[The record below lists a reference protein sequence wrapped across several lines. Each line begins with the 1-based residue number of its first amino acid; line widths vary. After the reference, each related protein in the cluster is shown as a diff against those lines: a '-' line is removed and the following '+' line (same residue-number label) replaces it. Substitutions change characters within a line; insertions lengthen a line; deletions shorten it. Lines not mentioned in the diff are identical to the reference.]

1 MVEAPALA
9 LRGSAGPVAPLQRA
23 ALWLASLSGRRRHLA
38 ALILGALAAASLPP
52 VDMTPVLLIA
62 FPGLVWLADG
72 DTGYRSA
79 FALGWSFGFGF
90 FVAGLYWIAA
100 ALFVDIAQFWWL
112 VPLAVAGVPAG
123 LAIFT
128 GAALAASRA
137 LCRWLR
143 LGGTGRV
150 LALALCWSV
159 AEWLRG
165 HILTGFPW
173 NLIGY
178 AWSGGFPGALAMLQM
193 ASLTGIYGLSLLT
206 VLAAC
211 LPARLGDFSGRRWLS
226 LGAAVGLIAIPA
238 GWGAYRLAQGRP
250 GDVPG
255 VTLRLVQPSIPQTMK
270 QDPAALLGNFRRLFA
285 LSTSPAAAP
294 PTAII
299 WPEDAAPPFLD
310 RDGGARQALAQA
322 APEGGYV
329 ITGTTRTDPLPETPT
344 HVWNSL
350 VAIDHD
356 GTIRASYDKFHL
368 VPFGEYVPLRSILP
382 IQKITPGTID
392 LSAGDGPHTISLP
405 GLPPFSPLIC
415 YEAIFPG
422 AVVDPAHR
430 PDWLLNITDDAWYG
444 FTSGPFQHLAIARLR
459 AIEEG
464 LPLARDGDNGISA
477 MFDPYGRVVARLD
490 LDAVGVL
497 DVKLPQ
503 ALPPTLYS
511 RFGDT
516 CFFAA
521 TLLIVA
527 ALLWL
532 SLGRS
537 IFFMRRPRIS
547 ADRFLRAA
555 PLSRTTA
562 NFLLACRA
570 NAC

>member
-1 MVEAPALA
+1 MDKATAWE

-23 ALWLASLSGRRRHLA
+23 ALWLASLGGWRRYLA
-38 ALILGALAAASLPP
+38 AFLLGAIAVLALPP
-52 VDMTPVLLIA
+52 FNMLPVNFLPVLLVS
-62 FPGLVWLADG
+62 FPGLVWLTDG
-72 DTGYRSA
+72 NTGYRSA

-100 ALFVDIAQFWWL
+100 ALFVDIAHFWWL
-112 VPLAVAGVPAG
+112 VPFAVAGVPAG

-128 GAALAASRA
+128 GLALLVSYG
-137 LCRWLR
+137 LCRVLR

-150 LALALCWSV
+150 LALVFCWCA

-178 AWSGGFPGALAMLQM
+178 AWSGSFPGALALLQL

-206 VLAAC
+206 VLVAC
-211 LPARLGDFSGRRWLS
+211 LAARLGDFSGRRS
-226 LGAAVGLIAIPA
+226 LALLAALLLVGLPA
-238 GWGAYRLAQGRP
+238 AWGAYRLSSGPP
-250 GDVPG
+250 GDVPN

-285 LSTSPAAAP
+285 LSTSPATTP

-322 APEGGYV
+322 APQNGYV
-329 ITGTTRTDPLPETPT
+329 ITGTTRTDPAPEAPT

-350 VAIDHD
+350 VAVDHD
-356 GTIRASYDKFHL
+356 GAIRASYDKFHL
-368 VPFGEYVPLRSILP
+368 VPFGEYVPLRNILP

-392 LSAGDGPHTISLP
+392 FSAGPGPRTIALP

-430 PDWLLNITDDAWYG
+430 PDWLLNVTDDAWYG
-444 FTSGPFQHLAIARLR
+444 FTSGPFQHFAIARLR

-464 LPLARDGDNGISA
+464 LPLARVGDNGISA
-477 MFDPYGRVVARLD
+477 MFDPYGRITAQLALD
-490 LDAVGVL
+490 DVGVL

-511 RFGDT
+511 RIGDLPFFG
-516 CFFAA
+516 AM
-521 TLLIVA
+521 LLIVA
-527 ALLWL
+527 AILWPRL
-532 SLGRS
+532 SALVFTRK
-537 IFFMRRPRIS
+537 
-547 ADRFLRAA
+547 A
-555 PLSRTTA
+555 
-562 NFLLACRA
+562 
-570 NAC
+570 

>member
-1 MVEAPALA
+1 MAEATALA
-9 LRGSAGPVAPLQRA
+9 LRGSAGPVAPLQRS
-23 ALWLASLSGRRRHLA
+23 ALWLASLTGLRRHLA
-38 ALILGALAAASLPP
+38 AALLGALAAAALPP

-72 DTGYRSA
+72 NGGYKSA

-112 VPLAVAGVPAG
+112 VPFAVAGVPAG

-128 GAALAASRA
+128 ATALAVSHA

-150 LALALCWSV
+150 LALVLCWSG

-178 AWSGGFPGALAMLQM
+178 AWSGAFPGAIAMLQM
-193 ASLTGIYGLSLLT
+193 TSLGGIYGLSLLT
-206 VLAAC
+206 VLVAC
-211 LPARLGDFSGRRWLS
+211 LPARLGDFSGRRSLS
-226 LGAAVGLIAIPA
+226 LVAALVLIAAPA
-238 GWGAYRLAQGRP
+238 AWGAYRLAQGHP
-250 GDVPG
+250 ADVPG
-255 VTLRLVQPSIPQTMK
+255 VTLRLVQPSIPQTFK
-270 QDPAALLGNFRRLFA
+270 NDPAQLLGNFRRLFA
-285 LSTSPAAAP
+285 LSTSPAAVT

-322 APEGGYV
+322 APPNGYI
-329 ITGTTRTDPLPETPT
+329 ITGTTRTDPPPQAPT

-350 VAIDHD
+350 VAIDHA
-356 GTIRASYDKFHL
+356 GTIVASYDKFHL
-368 VPFGEYVPLRSILP
+368 VPFGEYVPLRGLLP
-382 IQKITPGTID
+382 MQKITPGTID
-392 LSAGDGPHTISLP
+392 FSAGDGPHTITLP

-444 FTSGPFQHLAIARLR
+444 FTSGPFQHVAIARVR
-459 AIEEG
+459 AVEEG
-464 LPLARDGDNGISA
+464 LPLARDGDNGVSA

-490 LDAVGVL
+490 LDAIGVL

-511 RFGDT
+511 RVGDIP
-516 CFFAA
+516 FFIAL
-521 TLLIVA
+521 LLIIA
-527 ALLWL
+527 ALLWQ
-532 SLGRS
+532 G
-537 IFFMRRPRIS
+537 
-547 ADRFLRAA
+547 LRTGGPA
-555 PLSRTTA
+555 RKM
-562 NFLLACRA
+562 
-570 NAC
+570 

>member
-1 MVEAPALA
+1 MADVTALE

-38 ALILGALAAASLPP
+38 ALLLGVLAAASLPP
-52 VDMTPVLLIA
+52 VDMTPVLLIS

-72 DTGYRSA
+72 NTGYKSA

-90 FVAGLYWIAA
+90 FLAGLYWIAA
-100 ALFVDIAQFWWL
+100 ALFVDIGQFWWL
-112 VPLAVAGVPAG
+112 VPFAVAGVPAG

-128 GAALAASRA
+128 GAALAASHA
-137 LCRWLR
+137 LCRVLR
-143 LGGTGRV
+143 LGGNERIV
-150 LALALCWSV
+150 SLVLCWAG

-178 AWSGGFPGALAMLQM
+178 AWSGAFPGAIAMLQL
-193 ASLTGIYGLSLLT
+193 ASLVGIYGLSLLT

-226 LGAAVGLIAIPA
+226 AAVAVALIAVPA
-238 GWGAYRLAQGRP
+238 AWGAYRLSQGHP

-255 VTLRLVQPSIPQTMK
+255 VTLRLVQPSIPQSFK
-270 QDPAALLGNFRRLFA
+270 NDPAQLLGNFRRLFA
-285 LSTSPAAAP
+285 LSTSPSATA

-310 RDGGARQALAQA
+310 RDGGARQAIAQA
-322 APEGGYV
+322 ASPDGYV
-329 ITGTTRTDPLPETPT
+329 ITGTTRTDPPPAAPT

-350 VAIDHD
+350 VAIDHE
-356 GTIRASYDKFHL
+356 GAIRATYDKFHL
-368 VPFGEYVPLRSILP
+368 VPFGEYVPLRGILP
-382 IQKITPGTID
+382 MQKITPGTID
-392 LSAGDGPHTISLP
+392 FSAGDGPHTISLP

-422 AVVDPAHR
+422 EVIDPAHR
-430 PDWLLNITDDAWYG
+430 PAWLLNITDDAWYG
-444 FTSGPFQHLAIARLR
+444 VTSGPFQHVAIARLR
-459 AIEEG
+459 AVEEG

-490 LDAVGVL
+490 LNAIGDL

-511 RFGDT
+511 RVGDSLFIAMLLLMGAFLT
-516 CFFAA
+516 WRRVFA
-521 TLLIVA
+521 
-527 ALLWL
+527 
-532 SLGRS
+532 GK
-537 IFFMRRPRIS
+537 F
-547 ADRFLRAA
+547 A
-555 PLSRTTA
+555 PNT
-562 NFLLACRA
+562 
-570 NAC
+570 

>member
-1 MVEAPALA
+1 MADVPTLA
-9 LRGSAGPVAPLQRA
+9 WRGSAGPIAPLQRS
-23 ALWLASLSGRRRHLA
+23 ALWLASLVGRRRYLA
-38 ALILGALAAASLPP
+38 ALLLGALAAASLPP
-52 VDMTPVLLIA
+52 VDLTPVLLIS
-62 FPGLVWLADG
+62 FPGLVWLTDG
-72 DTGYRSA
+72 NSGFRSA

-112 VPLAVAGVPAG
+112 VPFAVVGLPAG

-128 GAALAASRA
+128 GAALLLSHA
-137 LCRWLR
+137 LCRGLR

-150 LALALCWSV
+150 LALVFCWCG

-178 AWSGGFPGALAMLQM
+178 AWSGAFPGGLAMLQL
-193 ASLTGIYGLSLLT
+193 ASLIGIYGLSLLT
-206 VLAAC
+206 VLVAC
-211 LPARLGDFSGRRWLS
+211 LPARLGDFSGRRALAVV
-226 LGAAVGLIAIPA
+226 AAVLLLAGPA
-238 GWGAYRLAQGRP
+238 GWGAYRLAEGHT

-255 VTLRLVQPSIPQTMK
+255 VNLRLVQPSIPQTMK
-270 QDPAALLGNFRRLFA
+270 QDPSALLGNFRRLFA
-285 LSTSPAAAP
+285 LSTSPAAAT

-299 WPEDAAPPFLD
+299 WPEDAAPPFLE

-322 APEGGYV
+322 APENGYL
-329 ITGTTRTDPLPETPT
+329 ITGTTRTDAAPAAPI

-350 VAIDHD
+350 VAVDRE
-356 GTIRASYDKFHL
+356 GNIRAGFDKFHL
-368 VPFGEYVPLRSILP
+368 VPFGEYVPLRGVLP

-392 LSAGDGPHTISLP
+392 FSAGPGPRTITLP

-422 AVVDPAHR
+422 AVVDREHR
-430 PDWLLNITDDAWYG
+430 PDWLLNVTDDAWYG

-459 AIEEG
+459 AVEEG
-464 LPLARDGDNGISA
+464 LPLARNGDNGISA

-503 ALPPTLYS
+503 PLPPTPYARVGDIPFLGALLLIIVVLVWQ
-511 RFGDT
+511 RFGT
-516 CFFAA
+516 GAFARN
-521 TLLIVA
+521 T
-527 ALLWL
+527 
-532 SLGRS
+532 
-537 IFFMRRPRIS
+537 
-547 ADRFLRAA
+547 
-555 PLSRTTA
+555 
-562 NFLLACRA
+562 
-570 NAC
+570 